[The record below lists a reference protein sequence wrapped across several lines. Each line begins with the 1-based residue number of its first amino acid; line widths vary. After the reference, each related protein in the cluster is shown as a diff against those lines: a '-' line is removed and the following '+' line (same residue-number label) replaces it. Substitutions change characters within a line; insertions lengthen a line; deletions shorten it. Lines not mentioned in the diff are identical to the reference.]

1 MSLDS
6 RPNRIPGWLLLV
18 GAMSGVGPFSI
29 DMYLPGFPMI
39 EREFAEEGVE
49 RTMAAYLVGITIG
62 QLLYGPISDRFGRKP
77 PLYVGFVLYV
87 IGAIGCALA
96 NDMTTLTVM
105 RVVQALGAC
114 GGLVIG
120 RAIIR
125 DRCQPHEAARAF
137 AILMS
142 IVSLGPIVAPTLGG
156 WVITLVGWRGTFYF
170 QAALGVGL
178 LIAMHGLLQES
189 RSALNIVPFSTPH
202 IMRTYARLLLDPTLV
217 SYSLLGG
224 FAVGSLFCYVTGS
237 ATVMQELYGLTPQQ
251 YGWLLGLN
259 GVAFLAASRLNVRAL
274 RKSGPAESLSRVIW
288 WPPLVGALLAGAAA
302 LVLMP
307 LWLVIVLQF
316 AFFLTTA
323 RLSPNVTALGLAPHG
338 KTAGAA
344 AALMGSLQSLVATLA
359 GMAVAIL
366 NDGTLETLALIMTAG
381 VVLAV
386 VCYLWARRYAT
397 AAAPEHPEAGM
408 DL

>member
-1 MSLDS
+1 MTLDS
-6 RPNRIPGWLLLV
+6 RSHRIPGWLLLV

-39 EREFAEEGVE
+39 EREFAEQGVE

-77 PLYVGFVLYV
+77 PLYVGFTLYV
-87 IGAIGCALA
+87 LGAMGCAFA
-96 NDMTTLTVM
+96 SDMTMLTLM

-156 WVITLVGWRGTFYF
+156 WVITLVGWRGTFVF
-170 QAALGVGL
+170 QAALGVAL
-178 LIAMHGLLQES
+178 LIAMHSLLRES
-189 RSALNIVPFSTPH
+189 RDALNIVPFSTPH
-202 IMRTYARLLLDPTLV
+202 VVRTYARLLLDPALV
-217 SYSLLGG
+217 AYSLLGG
-224 FAVGSLFCYVTGS
+224 FAIGALFCYVTGS
-237 ATVMQELYGLTPQQ
+237 ATVMQELYALTPQQ

-259 GVAFLAASRLNVRAL
+259 GIAFLTASRLNVRAL
-274 RKSGPAESLSRVIW
+274 RSMGPAESLSRAIW
-288 WPPLVGALLAGAAA
+288 WPPVVGVLLVASAAFVS
-302 LVLMP
+302 LP
-307 LWLVIVLQF
+307 LWFAIILQF
-316 AFFLTTA
+316 AFFLCTA
-323 RLSPNVTALGLAPHG
+323 RVTPNVTALGLAPHG

-344 AALMGSLQSLVATLA
+344 AALMGSLQSLVSTLA
-359 GMAVAIL
+359 GMAVAVF
-366 NDGTLETLALIMTAG
+366 NDGTLATLALLMTAG

-386 VCYLWARRYAT
+386 VCYFWARRYASGT
-397 AAAPEHPEAGM
+397 PGHPDDGM
-408 DL
+408 ET

>member
-1 MSLDS
+1 MTLDS
-6 RPNRIPGWLLLV
+6 RPHRIPGWLLLV

-39 EREFAEEGVE
+39 EREFAEQGVE
-49 RTMAAYLVGITIG
+49 RTMAAYLIGITIG
-62 QLLYGPISDRFGRKP
+62 QLLYGPVSDRFGRKP
-77 PLYVGFVLYV
+77 PLYVGFALYV
-87 IGAIGCALA
+87 FGAIGCALA
-96 NDMTTLTVM
+96 NDMTMLTVM

-170 QAALGVGL
+170 QAALGAGL

-202 IMRTYARLLLDPTLV
+202 IVRTYARLILDPTLV

-259 GVAFLAASRLNVRAL
+259 GLAFLAASRLNVRAL
-274 RKSGPAESLSRVIW
+274 RKSGPAEALSRVIW
-288 WPPLVGALLAGAAA
+288 WPPLVGAVLAATAA
-302 LVLMP
+302 LVFMP

-316 AFFLTTA
+316 SFFLTTA

-338 KTAGAA
+338 RTAGAA

-359 GMAVAIL
+359 GMAVAIF
-366 NDGTLETLALIMTAG
+366 NDGTLETLALIMTTG

-386 VCYLWARRYAT
+386 VCYLWARRARSV
-397 AAAPEHPEAGM
+397 GCKV
-408 DL
+408 